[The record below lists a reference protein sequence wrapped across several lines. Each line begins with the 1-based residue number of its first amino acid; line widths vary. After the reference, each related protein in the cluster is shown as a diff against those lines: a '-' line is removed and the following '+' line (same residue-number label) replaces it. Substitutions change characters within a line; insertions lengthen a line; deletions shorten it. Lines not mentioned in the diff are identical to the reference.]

1 MAGSEDR
8 DALAMRLMEFMPR
21 ITVEQANEYL
31 SAHDWDLDAAAAS
44 MMADLDEEDGET
56 LNDAGASASSS
67 AAQAAPAGYSGPR
80 TLDGRPAPQAA
91 YGGSSSSSRKKAAP
105 KKKGVATLSSL
116 GAGADDDDDD
126 SEDED
131 DDDPRRPRDLFAGGE
146 KSGLAVQDP
155 NRRGG
160 PDPRSIA
167 QDLVNQAKS

>member
-1 MAGSEDR
+1 M
-8 DALAMRLMEFMPR
+8 
-21 ITVEQANEYL
+21 
-31 SAHDWDLDAAAAS
+31 
-44 MMADLDEEDGET
+44 
-56 LNDAGASASSS
+56 
-67 AAQAAPAGYSGPR
+67 
-80 TLDGRPAPQAA
+80 
-91 YGGSSSSSRKKAAP
+91 
-105 KKKGVATLSSL
+105 ATLSSL

-167 QDLVNQAKS
+167 QDLVNQAKSYVAPTLHRSVVALRSPLTRVS